1 MVAVLLWS
9 AACSESST
17 KPTASPSDRSATIAV
32 TSTEPGRSSAPASSE
47 IPLPATWPPSTPTCD
62 AATPIVVTTFGPEV
76 QGVASNAT
84 VYGLVMP
91 PHPGIRAG
99 DEVKIVWRMTG
110 EGDLSVNYR
119 SPTNRAGVLTFGPEP
134 HGGSTYDRPGSE
146 WGTGFLFDEPGCW
159 RIHLERTVGQGDVW
173 ISVAP
178 AGP

>member
-1 MVAVLLWS
+1 MAAVLLWLV
-9 AACSESST
+9 ACSDSSA
-17 KPTASPSDRSATIAV
+17 KPTASPSGQPATLAM
-32 TSTEPGRSSAPASSE
+32 TSTEPRRSAAPASSA
-47 IPLPATWPPSTPTCD
+47 IPRPDAWPPSTPTCD
-62 AATPIVVTTFGPEV
+62 AATPIVVTSFGPEV

-84 VYGLVMP
+84 VYGLVMSP
-91 PHPGIRAG
+91 RPGIRAG

-119 SPTNRAGVLTFGPEP
+119 SPTNRPGVLAFGPEL
-134 HGGSTYDRPGSE
+134 HGGSNYDRPGSE

-159 RIHLERTVGQGDVW
+159 RIHLERTIGRGDVW